1 MATGITRT
9 MTRKSVLLLVIGVA
23 SVVAGRSQ
31 AQVNP
36 WNPSGAPPPSYAP
49 PPPPPTSYPPSPPPG
64 SPPPPARLPEPEMRW
79 YGWQMLIVDAVVS
92 GVIAYALV
100 KEDRRLGTSA
110 VIGYLAGGPM
120 IQAAHGQPRRVLRS
134 VGARIA
140 NPLVFGLIGVAVGQC
155 GRDGES
161 HCRSWALGGLLF
173 GMGLGI
179 LYDQAEQ
186 SMEPKPVTLTLAP
199 AWGGGGGGAVGGLAL
214 WF

>member
-1 MATGITRT
+1 
-9 MTRKSVLLLVIGVA
+9 
-23 SVVAGRSQ
+23 
-31 AQVNP
+31 
-36 WNPSGAPPPSYAP
+36 
-49 PPPPPTSYPPSPPPG
+49 
-64 SPPPPARLPEPEMRW
+64 MRW

-120 IQAAHGQPRRVLRS
+120 IQAAHGQPKRVLRS

-140 NPLVFGLIGVAVGQC
+140 NPLVFGLIGVAVGKC
-155 GRDGES
+155 GQDGES
-161 HCRSWALGGLLF
+161 HCRSWVLGGALF

-186 SMEPKPVTLTLAP
+186 SMEPTPITLTLAP
-199 AWGGGGGGAVGGLAL
+199 AWGGGGAVGGLAL
-214 WF
+214 RF